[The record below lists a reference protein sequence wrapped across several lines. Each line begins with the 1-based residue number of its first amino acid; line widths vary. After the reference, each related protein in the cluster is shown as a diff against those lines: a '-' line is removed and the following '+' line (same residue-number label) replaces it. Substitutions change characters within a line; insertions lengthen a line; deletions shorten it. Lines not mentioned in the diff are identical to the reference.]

1 MMIVDHPD
9 FQCSRCAAKRSV
21 SCGLECLY
29 LRYAWPPRSRGFGQ
43 HTHCRRRVDALKACT
58 RGVKHRGIKTTECSR
73 VLLLR
78 SCAPACCIHS
88 GQVLVSVRGP
98 YLAVRFSPG
107 LSARGEPSWI
117 NAPAASRDIDGK
129 VREWLRKTASAVQVY
144 LALVLQRFRGFS
156 AYLCTLCLTCASPS
170 QSGTA
175 SPGMS
180 RRAREIA
187 ARHKSKKRDKEQ
199 QRQDVRA
206 QQLVDLHT
214 RFLQASS
221 FAPHVVLVL
230 DLIFFRFTF
239 VPP

>member
-1 MMIVDHPD
+1 MQGTVKLEPGGGMPSTATIEPGRYCPGIVKVEPGED
-9 FQCSRCAAKRSV
+9 SSIR
-21 SCGLECLY
+21 ECDSLS
-29 LRYAWPPRSRGFGQ
+29 LGSQ
-43 HTHCRRRVDALKACT
+43 
-58 RGVKHRGIKTTECSR
+58 
-73 VLLLR
+73 
-78 SCAPACCIHS
+78 
-88 GQVLVSVRGP
+88 
-98 YLAVRFSPG
+98 PG

-117 NAPAASRDIDGK
+117 NAPAASIMS
-129 VREWLRKTASAVQVY
+129 LQVY

>member
-1 MMIVDHPD
+1 MKLEPGGGMPSTATIEPGRYCPGIVKVEPGED
-9 FQCSRCAAKRSV
+9 SSIR
-21 SCGLECLY
+21 ECDSLS
-29 LRYAWPPRSRGFGQ
+29 LGSQ
-43 HTHCRRRVDALKACT
+43 
-58 RGVKHRGIKTTECSR
+58 
-73 VLLLR
+73 
-78 SCAPACCIHS
+78 
-88 GQVLVSVRGP
+88 
-98 YLAVRFSPG
+98 PG

-117 NAPAASRDIDGK
+117 NAPAASIMS
-129 VREWLRKTASAVQVY
+129 LQVY

>member
-1 MMIVDHPD
+1 VKLEPGGGMPSTATIEPGRYCPGIVKVEPGED
-9 FQCSRCAAKRSV
+9 SSIR
-21 SCGLECLY
+21 ECDSLS
-29 LRYAWPPRSRGFGQ
+29 LGSQ
-43 HTHCRRRVDALKACT
+43 
-58 RGVKHRGIKTTECSR
+58 
-73 VLLLR
+73 
-78 SCAPACCIHS
+78 
-88 GQVLVSVRGP
+88 
-98 YLAVRFSPG
+98 PG

>member
-1 MMIVDHPD
+1 MPSTATIEPGRYCPGIVKVEPGED
-9 FQCSRCAAKRSV
+9 SSIR
-21 SCGLECLY
+21 ECDSLS
-29 LRYAWPPRSRGFGQ
+29 LGSP
-43 HTHCRRRVDALKACT
+43 
-58 RGVKHRGIKTTECSR
+58 
-73 VLLLR
+73 
-78 SCAPACCIHS
+78 
-88 GQVLVSVRGP
+88 
-98 YLAVRFSPG
+98 PG
-107 LSARGEPSWI
+107 LSARREPSWI
-117 NAPAASRDIDGK
+117 NSPAASIMSL
-129 VREWLRKTASAVQVY
+129 EVY

>member
-1 MMIVDHPD
+1 M
-9 FQCSRCAAKRSV
+9 
-21 SCGLECLY
+21 
-29 LRYAWPPRSRGFGQ
+29 
-43 HTHCRRRVDALKACT
+43 
-58 RGVKHRGIKTTECSR
+58 
-73 VLLLR
+73 
-78 SCAPACCIHS
+78 
-88 GQVLVSVRGP
+88 SVRGP
-98 YLAVRFSPG
+98 DLAVRFSPG

-117 NAPAASRDIDGK
+117 NAPAASI
-129 VREWLRKTASAVQVY
+129 VSLQVY